1 MERLAKLPGF
11 PFKPADEPAE
21 PAAGGSHTILAG
33 MLINLYACIA
43 VIAVVP
49 FTTAQMTLIAVF
61 CLIAHN
67 LITESIV
74 QHRSGIN
81 GVKIAV
87 IRVITA
93 VIAVLIV
100 SQFMGDTS
108 QSVAIPAELAVQKP
122 ILEALAGWALDT
134 LLLLGKILGIIMG
147 LMIAL
152 ELLRALEWINP
163 LLKIF
168 KPFMR
173 LLGLPERTAM
183 MFMAA
188 ILFGIFYGAAVII
201 EEARS
206 EGLPEK
212 NWNAFR
218 YP

>member
-1 MERLAKLPGF
+1 
-11 PFKPADEPAE
+11 
-21 PAAGGSHTILAG
+21 